1 MALVL
6 DILIA
11 VLLIATLVYAFML
24 NRRLNDLRKD
34 RAHLEAVVIA
44 FRDATATAE
53 ASIQKLKNYSD
64 KAAHGVDEVLGRA
77 QAVKD
82 DLSFLIERANG
93 LADRLEDGVRKTRPN
108 DPAFRPGSGAEPEDP
123 AAAARS
129 EAERELL
136 RALQSVR

>member
-11 VLLIATLVYAFML
+11 VLLIATLVYAFQL
-24 NRRLNDLRKD
+24 NRRIGELRKD
-34 RAHLEAVVIA
+34 RAQLEAIVIA

-53 ASIQKLKNYSD
+53 SSIHKLKSYSD
-64 KAAHGVDEVLGRA
+64 KASAGVDEVMARA
-77 QAVKD
+77 QAVKE
-82 DLSFLIERANG
+82 DLAFLVDRANG
-93 LADRLEDGVRKTRPN
+93 LADRLEDGVRRARTN
-108 DPAFRPGSGAEPEDP
+108 DPAFRAAAEPEDP

-136 RALQSVR
+136 KALQSVR